1 MKRVFTAAVFT
12 FALLGAAQAQ
22 TTGTANTDLNLRS
35 GPGPEQPVIG
45 FIKARQKASIL
56 GCIEGSLWCQVQFKG
71 KTGWAYSQYMTLQ
84 AGGGRIVVR
93 EPANVAE
100 VPVVTYDA
108 LGYREPTYRPEVAPV
123 AAAITGPAVVGYGG
137 AGAGAV
143 GAPRPAAYTF
153 GVNPPPAEVG
163 QYVAANTTNSFYVTG
178 DVVVG
183 TSLPRTVTLN
193 NVPDYRYQYVYVNDT
208 PVLVDPVSRQIVYVF
223 RQ

>member
-1 MKRVFTAAVFT
+1 MKRVLTAAVFT

-100 VPVVTYDA
+100 VPVVTYDS

-123 AAAITGPAVVGYGG
+123 AAAITEPAVIGYGG

-143 GAPRPAAYTF
+143 GAPRPAAYSF

-163 QYVAANTTNSFYVTG
+163 QYVAANTTNSFYVPG
-178 DVVVG
+178 DVVAG
-183 TSLPRTVTLN
+183 ASLPRTVTLN